1 VLQTSKQTAAS
12 PGAVPAPRS
21 RWQFLWSDMTSR
33 QARAGYIFLLP
44 SLIILLIFVFWPIVQ
59 AFILSLQKWQ
69 FGATDIPWVGL
80 QNYTRLFA
88 DSRFWNALRNTTVYT
103 LGTVPAG
110 LTISLL
116 LAVGLNQ
123 KLPLRAFL
131 RASFFLPV
139 IGSFAIIAIIWSFLL
154 NPEIGLLSY
163 WLRLVGLP
171 PVNWLR
177 DARYAMLM
185 IVLVSIWKNIGFNM
199 VIFLAGLQGIPDV
212 YYEAAR
218 VDGANLWARFWN
230 ITLPLLRPTFIFV
243 LVISVIS
250 SFQVFD
256 QVYVMTPGGGPL
268 FSTDTIVSYI
278 YYRGVQTADISYSA
292 SIGVVLFVI
301 VFVLTLIQLRVLRF
315 RELD

>member
-1 VLQTSKQTAAS
+1 
-12 PGAVPAPRS
+12 
-21 RWQFLWSDMTSR
+21 MTNR

-44 SLIILLIFVFWPIVQ
+44 SLTILLIFVFWPIVQ

-69 FGATDIPWVGL
+69 FGSTDITWVGL
-80 QNYTRLFA
+80 QNYTRLFQ
-88 DSRFWNALRNTTVYT
+88 DNRFWNALRNTIGYT
-103 LGTVPAG
+103 IGTVPAG

-163 WLRLVGLP
+163 WLRLIGLP

-177 DARYAMLM
+177 DVRYAMLM
-185 IVLVSIWKNIGFNM
+185 IIIVSIWKNIGFNM

-218 VDGANLWARFWN
+218 VDGANLWGRFRHV
-230 ITLPLLRPTFIFV
+230 TLPLLRPTFIFV

-268 FSTDTIVSYI
+268 FSTDTLVSYI
-278 YYRGVQTADISYSA
+278 FYRGVQLADISYSA
-292 SIGVVLFVI
+292 SIGVVLFLI